1 MLPTSLIA
9 IHYKSWK
16 HWLIFFIFQSLSL
29 SRSSRNGLPFKTG
42 QFRGCWWQWGP
53 HTQSPIPQHPE
64 QVSGACQVL
73 VTRVQQESSD
83 SQQSLHNNSGQRTNQ
98 GLRITGMQGGAE
110 VYLQLSLKRR
120 RRVKDLGLQ
129 GLPGPEGRDHLSW
142 TSDLIECCCST
153 RPRALH
159 RSKRVQVVR
168 CSADF
173 SSSQIGHL

>member
-1 MLPTSLIA
+1 MRPICMHICRDFRRTWESVCVPKRKLKSGQTNTNLRYQLLSLLFITRVGNTD
-9 IHYKSWK
+9 SS
-16 HWLIFFIFQSLSL
+16 FFIFQSLSL

-64 QVSGACQVL
+64 QVSGTCQVL

-98 GLRITGMQGGAE
+98 DLRITGMQGGAE

-129 GLPGPEGRDHLSW
+129 GLPGPEGRDHLS
-142 TSDLIECCCST
+142 
-153 RPRALH
+153 
-159 RSKRVQVVR
+159 
-168 CSADF
+168 
-173 SSSQIGHL
+173 